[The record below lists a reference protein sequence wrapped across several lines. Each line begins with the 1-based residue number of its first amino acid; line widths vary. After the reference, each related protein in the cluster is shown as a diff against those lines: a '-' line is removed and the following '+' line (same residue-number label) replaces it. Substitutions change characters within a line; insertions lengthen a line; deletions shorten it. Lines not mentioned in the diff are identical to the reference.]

1 MRQTIPFTK
10 DITFKTSIGEITS
23 ISLDDDLIFKK
34 EDLISGNFYISGS
47 YKMIDTSTIE
57 ETYSYKVPCEI
68 AISDEYD
75 TFYATVDID
84 DFNYEIID
92 DDILRIN
99 IVVGIDKLQKKEV
112 KKEEIKEEEKEERSE
127 GIIKDDRCIEDE
139 TDSKIESFLDVK
151 ESVKKQEDTYLTYK
165 VYMFK
170 EGDTIDS
177 VLDKYS
183 ITREE
188 LSDYNDL
195 DNIKPGMKLVIPST
209 NVKL

>member
-112 KKEEIKEEEKEERSE
+112 KKEEIKEEEKEERSQ